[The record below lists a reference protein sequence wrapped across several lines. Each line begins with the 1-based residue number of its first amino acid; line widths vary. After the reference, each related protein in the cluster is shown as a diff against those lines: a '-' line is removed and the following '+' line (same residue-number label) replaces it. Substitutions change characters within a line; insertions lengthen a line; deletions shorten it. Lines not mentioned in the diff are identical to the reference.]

1 MDIDFYDVIPGN
13 LTPSIIRLLS
23 KAYASNQRCIFMSP
37 DEERVK
43 VVDKTLW
50 TFSTKEFIPHGD
62 KELGFCDKQPIYFT
76 STFEN
81 PNNATV
87 LIMCD
92 SFDFQQYTKDLNRII
107 LVFEN
112 DTEKAEALYHTLK
125 KENNNVNY
133 WKQSPN
139 GWGKL

>member
-1 MDIDFYDVIPGN
+1 
-13 LTPSIIRLLS
+13 
-23 KAYASNQRCIFMSP
+23 
-37 DEERVK
+37 
-43 VVDKTLW
+43 
-50 TFSTKEFIPHGD
+50 
-62 KELGFCDKQPIYFT
+62 
-76 STFEN
+76 
-81 PNNATV
+81 
-87 LIMCD
+87 MCD